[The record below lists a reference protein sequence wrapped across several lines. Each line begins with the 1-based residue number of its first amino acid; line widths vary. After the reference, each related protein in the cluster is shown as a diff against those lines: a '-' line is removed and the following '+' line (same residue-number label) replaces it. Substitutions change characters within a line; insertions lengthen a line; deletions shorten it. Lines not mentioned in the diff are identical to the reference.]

1 MPRPSRRRAR
11 LRPLPPRV
19 LRLKLH
25 LVEKPRLTLAAR
37 PVKLAP
43 HLLDGE
49 PQMRDQS
56 FGARDLGARPRQ
68 FGITCGKQSLQ
79 NLDII
84 RKRIIAPHHQQ

>member
-19 LRLKLH
+19 L
-25 LVEKPRLTLAAR
+25 LVEKPRLTFAAR

-49 PQMRDQS
+49 PQMRDQN

-79 NLDII
+79 YLDII